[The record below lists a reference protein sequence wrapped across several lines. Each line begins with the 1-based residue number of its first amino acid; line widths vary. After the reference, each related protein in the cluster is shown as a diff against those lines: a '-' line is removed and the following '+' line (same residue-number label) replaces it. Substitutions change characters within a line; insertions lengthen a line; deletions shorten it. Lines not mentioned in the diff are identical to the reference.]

1 LPYAEFSATQRILM
15 RIQALFF
22 LLSALLFPATG
33 ALATSNYEYGPDEYV
48 TIAKG
53 FSPDGKYA
61 ITAHGEGELGD
72 ENFHLFLTDAVAGKK
87 LAVLKEIVDTLDT
100 GANAFCAKWSK
111 DSDKVVII
119 YRIDRHLLNAAS
131 YTVSNGRARLVEGPS
146 DVTSQE
152 QISYWHDQCSDPK
165 QSEKIFGTPKAH

>member
-1 LPYAEFSATQRILM
+1 M
-15 RIQALFF
+15 
-22 LLSALLFPATG
+22 
-33 ALATSNYEYGPDEYV
+33 
-48 TIAKG
+48 
-53 FSPDGKYA
+53 
-61 ITAHGEGELGD
+61 
-72 ENFHLFLTDAVAGKK
+72 AGKK

>member
-1 LPYAEFSATQRILM
+1 M
-15 RIQALFF
+15 RIYPLLF
-22 LLSALLFPATG
+22 LLFTVTA

-53 FSPDGKYA
+53 ISPNGKYA

-87 LAVLKEIVDTLDT
+87 LEVLKQIVDTLDT
-100 GANAFCAKWSK
+100 GADAFCAKWSK

-119 YRIDRHLLNAAS
+119 YRVERRSLNAAS
-131 YTVSNGRARLVEGPS
+131 YNVSNDRARLVEGPS
-146 DVTSQE
+146 EVTSEE
-152 QISYWHDQCSDPK
+152 QISYWHDQCSDSKP
-165 QSEKIFGTPKAH
+165 SEKIFGTPKAH

>member
-1 LPYAEFSATQRILM
+1 M

-72 ENFHLFLTDAVAGKK
+72 ENFHLFLTDAVAGK
-87 LAVLKEIVDTLDT
+87 
-100 GANAFCAKWSK
+100 
-111 DSDKVVII
+111 
-119 YRIDRHLLNAAS
+119 
-131 YTVSNGRARLVEGPS
+131 
-146 DVTSQE
+146 
-152 QISYWHDQCSDPK
+152 
-165 QSEKIFGTPKAH
+165 

>member
-1 LPYAEFSATQRILM
+1 M
-15 RIQALFF
+15 RIHALFF

-33 ALATSNYEYGPDEYV
+33 ALATSSYEYGPDEYV

-53 FSPDGKYA
+53 ISPDGKYA

-87 LAVLKEIVDTLDT
+87 LAVLKEIVKILDT
-100 GANAFCAKWSK
+100 GADAFCAKWSK

-119 YRIDRHLLNAAS
+119 YRVDRRELNAAS
-131 YTVSNGRARLVEGPS
+131 YSVSNGQARLVGGPS
-146 DVTSQE
+146 EVTNEE
-152 QISYWHDQCSDPK
+152 QISYWHDQCSEPQ
-165 QSEKIFGTPKAH
+165 QSERIFGTPKAH

>member
-1 LPYAEFSATQRILM
+1 MKIH
-15 RIQALFF
+15 ALFF
-22 LLSALLFPATG
+22 HLSVPLLFATEV
-33 ALATSNYEYGPDEYV
+33 LATSNYEYGTDEYV

-53 FSPDGKYA
+53 ISPSGKYA

-100 GANAFCAKWSK
+100 GAGAFCAKWSK

-119 YRIDRHLLNAAS
+119 YRVDRRELKAAS
-131 YTVSNGRARLVEGPS
+131 YRVSDGQARLVEGPTK
-146 DVTSQE
+146 VTNDE
-152 QISYWHDQCSDPK
+152 QISYWHDECSDPK
-165 QSEKIFGTPKAH
+165 ESEKIFGTPKAH